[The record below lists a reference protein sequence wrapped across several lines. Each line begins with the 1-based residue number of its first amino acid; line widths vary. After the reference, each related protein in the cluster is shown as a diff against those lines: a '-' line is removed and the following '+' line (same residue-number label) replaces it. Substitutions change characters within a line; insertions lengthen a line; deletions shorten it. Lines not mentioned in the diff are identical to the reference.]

1 VAKSYRSQ
9 YLDPRW
15 QKKRLE
21 VMESTSFKCES
32 CDSETNTL
40 NVHHKQYIP
49 NRDVWDYR
57 RDQFL
62 VLCEDCHEAYHSE
75 FDWLNEVIGS
85 VDPKNLSR
93 KGMAA
98 FLAGWAGVE
107 IDLDEF
113 SDLHQYI
120 FRQGQSFAYQS
131 DALIDLYEKV
141 RRGKK

>member
-1 VAKSYRSQ
+1 MAKSYRSQ

-15 QKKRLE
+15 QKKRLK
-21 VMESTSFKCES
+21 VMESTGFKCEN
-32 CDSETNTL
+32 CQSETNTL

-49 NRDVWDYR
+49 NRDIWDYR
-57 RDQFL
+57 LNQFL
-62 VLCEDCHEAYHSE
+62 VLCEGCHEAYHSE

-85 VDPKNLSR
+85 VDPRTLSR

-98 FLAGWAGVE
+98 FLAGWGSVE

-113 SDLHQYI
+113 SDLHQHI
-120 FRQGQSFAYQS
+120 FRQGQIFWQQTESILDFQ
-131 DALIDLYEKV
+131 EKI